1 MKKPNRAFLWSLLV
15 LLALTIAVGIYM
27 YSSGKIFSSA
37 DANYLSANSNESI
50 DYVFKG
56 KYCYGDTLLKNCRD
70 ITAPG
75 VFSVYVRS
83 FVIFTRSDT
92 MEDVN
97 MPVWQGSIADGVNDG
112 VSANSR
118 GDADGIVNSQIAFT
132 DPVVYNVPN
141 VVTPPYLFHNVSLG
155 FPVMPSCISPESKN
169 ISGYYMGGDITKEFR
184 ILCKSDSDTG
194 KGSMSLSISKTSG
207 NSSQA
212 SSDTKIYFKQTGSNS
227 WQEYGV
233 TDTEGGFGAYLA
245 PGTYDFKAELN
256 GYVSSVLSAKQISSN
271 TNLADT
277 LTLTQNAPA
286 PTPPLPNSFQFTVR
300 DNLTNKV
307 ISKANVTLEVY
318 NKKIRIWQPFASILS
333 DSSGKANIQLTSA
346 YGFSNQ
352 WRLKVKATG
361 YKSTQTFTIDS
372 GKCTSNATCKF
383 EVKMKK

>member
-141 VVTPPYLFHNVSLG
+141 VVTPPYLFHNVS
-155 FPVMPSCISPESKN
+155 
-169 ISGYYMGGDITKEFR
+169 
-184 ILCKSDSDTG
+184 
-194 KGSMSLSISKTSG
+194 
-207 NSSQA
+207 
-212 SSDTKIYFKQTGSNS
+212 
-227 WQEYGV
+227 
-233 TDTEGGFGAYLA
+233 
-245 PGTYDFKAELN
+245 
-256 GYVSSVLSAKQISSN
+256 SALQ
-271 TNLADT
+271 
-277 LTLTQNAPA
+277 
-286 PTPPLPNSFQFTVR
+286 
-300 DNLTNKV
+300 
-307 ISKANVTLEVY
+307 
-318 NKKIRIWQPFASILS
+318 
-333 DSSGKANIQLTSA
+333 SA
-346 YGFSNQ
+346 F
-352 WRLKVKATG
+352 
-361 YKSTQTFTIDS
+361 F
-372 GKCTSNATCKF
+372 
-383 EVKMKK
+383 